1 MEREHAH
8 KFFAGDP
15 QEKKKNSGHVL
26 LFFSFC
32 SGYICIRVKY
42 KSIYDIYF
50 VLVAC
55 AAARQPKVCC
65 APLSST
71 FIFCFNKDPF
81 PGVCVC
87 VCVCVGIQSNNNK
100 EEEDRRSFFG
110 LLARA
115 SYFQS

>member
-1 MEREHAH
+1 MRTH

-15 QEKKKNSGHVL
+15 QEMKKNSGHVL
-26 LFFSFC
+26 LFSFC

-81 PGVCVC
+81 PGVCV
-87 VCVCVGIQSNNNK
+87 GIQYNNNK
-100 EEEDRRSFFG
+100 EEEEDRRSFFG